1 MDSKE
6 RHATPVRGADGNAT
20 PPPPGPLAGALERIP
35 DGATETARQKPKCE
49 ARATPPVDHALY
61 RIPGFCSLLTDYTLS
76 TAPAPNLPAAFAGS
90 LAALSFLAG
99 RKYLGANCAFP
110 NLYLIVLGE
119 SGCGKD
125 MPRQVNAR
133 LAARLETNAEN
144 FGEVIDGFSS
154 GAGLIDALRATPLLL
169 SQFDEIKELF
179 ASLVPRGNEVVFAE
193 SKSAALLKVFSS
205 AGGYLSRNLIS
216 AAGSNKA
223 DKLPRT
229 VRAPHLTLF
238 GTGTPKEVYD
248 YITPEMLGD
257 GLAGRM
263 LFVEAD
269 PFAGSNLDA
278 NQHKPFPDDIVELA
292 TKLLIDKMPVSK
304 KLDDP
309 EFDIEHDFRIVPFAT
324 GGREAWRD
332 YQTESDARRLE
343 IGKRTDALARSRAGL
358 FAREV
363 ELAGKC
369 ALLYALSEAPDDP
382 AISPAAVAWASRFVR
397 EHQSFVFDRIVDNFG
412 ATPEGKAASKI
423 RAKIRD
429 AGGEITKSDLGR
441 AFLYRTDRKSYL
453 AGLDWL
459 IENGEVE
466 QDTIT
471 TRTKTRTVYRLA
483 TGEGGEA

>member
-1 MDSKE
+1 MDRKE
-6 RHATPVRGADGNAT
+6 RHATPARAQGADGNAT
-20 PPPPGPLAGALERIP
+20 PLPPGTVPLADALERIP

-61 RIPGFCSLLTDYTLS
+61 RIPGFCSALTDYTLS
-76 TAPAPNLPAAFAGS
+76 AAPVPNLPAAFAGS
-90 LAALSFLAG
+90 LAALSFLTG
-99 RKYLGANCAFP
+99 RWYLGANGAFP

-133 LAARLETNAEN
+133 LAAHFNQAA
-144 FGEVIDGFSS
+144 GVIDGFSS

-205 AGGYLSRNLIS
+205 PGGYLSRNLI

-278 NQHKPFPDDIVELA
+278 NPRAPFPSAVREHAAKLLTKKPDA
-292 TKLLIDKMPVSK
+292 TKTRED
-304 KLDDP
+304 
-309 EFDIEHDFRIVPFAT
+309 FDLEHDFRIVPFAP
-324 GGREAWRD
+324 GGADAWRN
-332 YQTESDARRLE
+332 YRTESDARRLE

-369 ALLYALSEAPDDP
+369 ALLYALSENAADP
-382 AISPAAVAWASRFVR
+382 AISPAAVAWASRFVQ
-397 EHQSFVFDRIVDNFG
+397 EHQSFVLGRIVDSFG

-423 RAKIRD
+423 LAKIRD
-429 AGGEITKSDLGR
+429 AGGEITQRDLGR
-441 AFLYRTDRKSYL
+441 AFRNDTDRKSYV
-453 AGLDWL
+453 AALDWL
-459 IENGEVE
+459 TESGEIEAE
-466 QDTIT
+466 TIA
-471 TRTKTRTVYRLA
+471 TKTKPRTVYRLA
-483 TGEGGEA
+483 TDEGGEA